1 MAKQMLLYW
10 GSGSPPCWRV
20 MITLEEK
27 NLQGYQNKLLS
38 FEKQEHKSKDVMDI
52 NPRGQ
57 YSTFYIKKSD
67 LQHTIHLF
75 TEKVS
80 ELPSFKHDN
89 IIINESYGAC
99 LYLENQFK
107 SQGTQLIPD
116 AAAEQALVY
125 QRMFEVMSLHEK
137 MADAIFYTWRVPE
150 AERHDSALKR
160 NREALAAE
168 LRIWEGYFQKMD
180 SGSYVAGKNFTMADV
195 MFFPQ
200 IAFVFRFGLS
210 QEKYPKLAEYYSLV
224 KERPSIKASWPPHWT
239 ENPQGS
245 DTLKDL

>member
-57 YSTFYIKKSD
+57 
-67 LQHTIHLF
+67 
-75 TEKVS
+75 
-80 ELPSFKHDN
+80 LPSFKHDN

-125 QRMFEVMSLHEK
+125 QRMFEVMTLHEK

-195 MFFPQ
+195 MFIPQ